1 MMKYFFRSFK
11 NNILARSV
19 ILSMPIIGITR
30 IVFVILSVSIYAI
43 AFRNASHLFL
53 SFIPIVLGMIWI
65 IGIMLDQLWFAN
77 VIFFAFIVCTC
88 MGFIF
93 QANQMDMIIG
103 FLSSLIVWDL
113 DHYISIL
120 RSVSWIENRN
130 ALVFRHLKS
139 LMVTITSS
147 VFLLILSKMIQ
158 ISLHLVVAVAL
169 AAGAILS
176 IRWLS
181 SSIPGH
187 IKE

>member
-1 MMKYFFRSFK
+1 
-11 NNILARSV
+11 
-19 ILSMPIIGITR
+19 
-30 IVFVILSVSIYAI
+30 
-43 AFRNASHLFL
+43 
-53 SFIPIVLGMIWI
+53 
-65 IGIMLDQLWFAN
+65 
-77 VIFFAFIVCTC
+77 
-88 MGFIF
+88 
-93 QANQMDMIIG
+93 
-103 FLSSLIVWDL
+103 
-113 DHYISIL
+113 
-120 RSVSWIENRN
+120 
-130 ALVFRHLKS
+130 LKS